1 MSVLIV
7 LAGLFLFVA
16 GYFVYGHF
24 MEGVFSIRDNEPV
37 PSRTKYD
44 GRDFV
49 PAKNWFVLFGHH
61 FSSIA
66 GAGPIVGPILA
77 VLYWGWLPA
86 VIWIVLGAIFMG
98 GVHDLGSLIVSVR
111 NGGSTVADNAS
122 RYISKFSR
130 LAFLIFVWFALVL
143 VVAVF
148 AHYAARSYEADP
160 HIVIPSAGIVPAALI
175 TGFFMYKLRVSMTVS
190 TLVGLFIVAVA
201 PLLGSKLPVELPYNT
216 WIGILMVYAFLAA
229 VLPVQ
234 YLLQPR
240 DYLSSFLLFAG
251 LGVLLLGT
259 LFIPHELQV
268 PPIQSDYNLSMFPFL
283 FVTIA
288 CGAISGFHSLI
299 NSGTTARQLPD
310 IKFSRRISY
319 GAMLLEGLLALLV
332 VVSVSILPSGH
343 DASNPI
349 GTFAKGVGN
358 AVPFAQQWAPFFAVL
373 VLNTFILT
381 TLDTATRIARYITF
395 ELTGLKNRYVS
406 TLIVIATAWLILASG
421 QADNL
426 WTVFGSANQLMA
438 ALALLVIASWLN
450 KVGSKYVVA
459 LIPAVFMLS
468 VTITALALQ
477 VKSLMEAQEINI
489 PATIF
494 AMIMILL
501 AIAMAIDSLKRFWKK
516 RSAVR

>member
-1 MSVLIV
+1 MSAVVVGLGFVLLI
-7 LAGLFLFVA
+7 A
-16 GYFVYGHF
+16 GYFLYGRIL
-24 MEGVFSIRDNEPV
+24 EKVFGIRDDEPV
-37 PSRTKYD
+37 PSQTHYD
-44 GRDFV
+44 GKDFV

-98 GVHDLGSLIVSVR
+98 GVHDFGSLVVSVR
-111 NGGSTVADNAS
+111 NQGSTVADNAS

-130 LAFLIFVWFALVL
+130 LAFLIFVWFALIL

-148 AHYAARSYEADP
+148 AHYAARSYVADP
-160 HIVIPSAGIVPAALI
+160 HIVIPSAGIIPAALI
-175 TGFFMYKLRVSMTVS
+175 TGLLLYKFKTSMTVG
-190 TLVGLFIVAVA
+190 TLVGLLLVGIA
-201 PLLGSKLPVELPYNT
+201 PFLGSLFPIELSYNM
-216 WIGILMVYAFLAA
+216 WIAILMLYAFLAA

-251 LGVLLLGT
+251 LALLLFGT
-259 LFIPHELQV
+259 LIIPHDFHLPALQFNSS
-268 PPIQSDYNLSMFPFL
+268 PPLFPFL

-299 NSGTTARQLPD
+299 NSGTTARQLPAM
-310 IKFSRRISY
+310 KYSRRISY

-332 VVSVSILPSGH
+332 VASVASLASGH

-349 GTFAKGVGN
+349 GTFATGVGN
-358 AVPFAQQWAPFFAVL
+358 AVPFAKEWAPFFAVL

-395 ELTGLKNRYVS
+395 ELTGLRNRYFA
-406 TLIVIATAWLILASG
+406 TLLVVVIATLILLSG
-421 QADNL
+421 QADRL

-438 ALALLVIASWLN
+438 ALALLVITAWLF
-450 KVGSKYVVA
+450 KLGAKYLIALVPAIFMLIVTISA
-459 LIPAVFMLS
+459 LI
-468 VTITALALQ
+468 LQ
-477 VKSLMEAQEINI
+477 LLDFLRAEQTNI
-489 PATIF
+489 PAIVF
-494 AMIMILL
+494 AIVMVVL
-501 AIAMAIDSLKRFWKK
+501 AISMTIDALYRLMRVKK
-516 RSAVR
+516 PS

>member
-1 MSVLIV
+1 MSALVV
-7 LAGLFLFVA
+7 LAGLLFFIA
-16 GYFVYGHF
+16 GYMVYGRF
-24 MEGVFSIRDNEPV
+24 MERVFFIKRDEPV
-37 PSRTKYD
+37 PSRAKYD
-44 GRDFV
+44 GKDYV
-49 PAKNWFVLFGHH
+49 PAKNWFILFGHH

-98 GVHDLGSLIVSVR
+98 GVHDFGSLIVSVR

-160 HIVIPSAGIVPAALI
+160 HIVIPSAGIIPAALV
-175 TGFFMYKLRVSMTVS
+175 TGLLMYKFRVSMTVG
-190 TLVGLFIVAVA
+190 TLIGLILVAITPFLGSAFPVDLSYDVWVAV
-201 PLLGSKLPVELPYNT
+201 LLGYS
-216 WIGILMVYAFLAA
+216 FLAA

-259 LFIPHELQV
+259 LFVPHGFHL
-268 PPIQSDYNLSMFPFL
+268 PPVKAKFDLSIFPFL

-310 IKFSRRISY
+310 IKYARRISY

-332 VVSVSILPSGH
+332 VVSVSVLPSGH

-358 AVPFAQQWAPFFAVL
+358 AAPFARQWAPFFAVL

-395 ELTGLKNRYVS
+395 ELTGLKNRYIS
-406 TLIVIATAWLILASG
+406 TLIVVATAWLILSSG

-438 ALALLVIASWLN
+438 ALALLVIASWLY
-450 KVGSKYVVA
+450 KIGSKYIIA
-459 LIPAVFMLS
+459 LIPAIFMLA
-468 VTITALALQ
+468 VTITALVLQ
-477 VKSLMEAQEINI
+477 IKSLIEKQIINI
-489 PATIF
+489 PAVVF
-494 AMIMILL
+494 ALIMILL
-501 AIAMAIDSLKRFWKK
+501 AVAMATDSLKQFWRKH
-516 RSAVR
+516 

>member
-1 MSVLIV
+1 MSVVIV
-7 LAGLFLFVA
+7 LLGIVLFAL
-16 GYFVYGHF
+16 GYVLYGRL
-24 MEGVFSIRDNEPV
+24 MENVFRIKRDEPV
-37 PSRTKYD
+37 PAKINYD
-44 GRDFV
+44 GKDFV

-86 VIWIVLGAIFMG
+86 VIWIILGAIFMG

-111 NGGSTVADNAS
+111 NKGNTVADNAS
-122 RYISKFSR
+122 KYISRFSR

-143 VVAVF
+143 VIAVF
-148 AHYAARSYEADP
+148 AHYAARSYETDP
-160 HIVIPSAGIVPAALI
+160 HIVLPSAGIIPAAVI
-175 TGFFMYKLRVSMTVS
+175 TGFLLYKLRFSMLASTV
-190 TLVGLFIVAVA
+190 VGLLLVSIF
-201 PLLGSKLPVELPYNT
+201 PLLGSEFPVEFSYNV
-216 WIGILMVYAFLAA
+216 WISILMAYAFWAA

-251 LGVLLLGT
+251 LGILLLGT
-259 LFIPHELQV
+259 LFVSHDFKL
-268 PPIQSDYNLSMFPFL
+268 PPVQSEFTMPIFPFL

-310 IKFSRRISY
+310 IKYSRRISY

-332 VVSVSILPSGH
+332 VVSISILPSGH

-358 AVPFAQQWAPFFAVL
+358 AVPFARQWAPFFAIL

-395 ELTGLKNRYVS
+395 ELTGLKNRFIA
-406 TLIVIATAWLILASG
+406 TFIVIGTAWLILASG

-450 KVGSKYVVA
+450 KIGSKYVIA
-459 LIPAVFMLS
+459 LIPAIFMLV
-468 VTITALALQ
+468 VTITALVLQ
-477 VKSLMEAQEINI
+477 TISLMEAQKLNI
-489 PATIF
+489 PAMVF
-494 AMIMILL
+494 AVIMILL
-501 AIAMAIDSLKRFWKK
+501 AVAMAIDSFKQFFNKEIK
-516 RSAVR
+516 